1 MPDISTQTFIVQ
13 FPSSLARRIAEIMDY
28 EDAPYASISEFL
40 KVAAENQLVLDQSL
54 SIDIDSVIN
63 ESGKLSSLPT
73 SARARS
79 QQVRKI
85 QHAAPSLQESDTEST
100 SSRSDGSAH
109 GEAVSTSALLEIPT
123 SISSVKL
130 TSIPAGEP
138 LTALTNR
145 LSPLLAGPRVL
156 ANLTKA
162 NGAPPRIDSF
172 TEAGARA
179 ARELGLMLR
188 DEDDAAGRRGRM
200 RRSTAW
206 PVGDDEAKSL
216 IRYRNSFMLSSDGK
230 GAIGPLVDFRFV
242 FVEGAEVYLTEIGAA
257 IAGEVIP
264 AIDLQGEVDLMTP
277 ALRRLFSESIV
288 QIPGEVEEI
297 RMFLQAV
304 AEVQGAQ
311 DQVDLQI
318 SASHPNWSEAQV
330 VSHRAAMIGRLRD
343 LAVIDV
349 ETQPRTRIIE
359 GAEHK
364 SFIQLLDSSQ
374 NAKTAGG
381 N

>member
-1 MPDISTQTFIVQ
+1 MPENSTQTFIVQ
-13 FPSSLARRIAEIMDY
+13 IPSSLARRIAEIMDY
-28 EDAPYASISEFL
+28 DDAPYESMSEFL
-40 KVAAENQLVLDQSL
+40 KVAAENQLILVQSHATDIEGAAKDSRPF
-54 SIDIDSVIN
+54 SILTS
-63 ESGKLSSLPT
+63 
-73 SARARS
+73 SARIRTDE
-79 QQVRKI
+79 VKRN
-85 QHAAPSLQESDTEST
+85 QHSAPLLTESNAE
-100 SSRSDGSAH
+100 SSSIRLDVLAQEESI
-109 GEAVSTSALLEIPT
+109 STSTLLRIPT
-123 SISSVKL
+123 SISSVKPPSVP
-130 TSIPAGEP
+130 TGDP

-162 NGAPPRIDSF
+162 VGAPPRVDSF

-230 GAIGPLVDFRFV
+230 GAVGPLVDFRFV
-242 FVEGAEVYLTEIGAA
+242 SVEGAEVYLTDIGAA

-264 AIDLQGEVDLMTP
+264 AIDLPGEADLMTP
-277 ALRRLFSESIV
+277 PLRRLFSESIV

-297 RMFLQAV
+297 RIFLAAV
-304 AEVQGAQ
+304 KEVHGAQ
-311 DQVDLQI
+311 EQVDHQI
-318 SASHPNWSEAQV
+318 STSHPNWSEAQV

-349 ETQPRTRIIE
+349 ELQPKTRIIE

-364 SFIQLLDSSQ
+364 SFIQLLNSKP
-374 NAKTAGG
+374 NMKAVGG
-381 N
+381 F